1 MRIAVYCSSSEQID
15 SKYNEQ
21 AFELGVEIASRG
33 WDLVTGGGQFSSM
46 GAVSK
51 GARSKGGHTIGVIP
65 QRLVDIEYADHGSD
79 ELHIVDSMRTRK
91 AMMEDLSDA
100 FITLPG
106 GAGTLEEFFEIWV
119 GRYLAFHDKPV
130 IILDSFG
137 IYKPLKD
144 LVRHLGEEKFLRPG
158 QTDILHWTTS
168 IPEAMAVIESHKN
181 N

>member
-21 AFELGVEIASRG
+21 AFELGAEIASRG

-91 AMMEDLSDA
+91 GMMEDLSDA

-130 IILDSFG
+130 VILDSFG
-137 IYKPLKD
+137 IYKPLKE
-144 LVRHLGEEKFLRPG
+144 LVTHLSQEKFLRPG
-158 QTDILHWTTS
+158 QTEILHWTTS
-168 IPEAMAVIESHKN
+168 IPEAMAVIDSHKN

>member
-91 AMMEDLSDA
+91 GMMEDLSDA

-106 GAGTLEEFFEIWV
+106 GAGTLEELFEIWV

-130 IILDSFG
+130 VILDSFG
-137 IYKPLKD
+137 IYKPLKE
-144 LVRHLGEEKFLRPG
+144 LVKHLSEEKFLRPG
-158 QTDILHWTTS
+158 QTDILHWATS
-168 IPEAMAVIESHKN
+168 IPEAMAIIESHKN

>member
-1 MRIAVYCSSSEQID
+1 MRIAVYCSSSEKID
-15 SKYNEQ
+15 SKYTDF
-21 AFELGVEIASRG
+21 AFELGAQIAERG

-100 FITLPG
+100 FIALPG
-106 GAGTLEEFFEIWV
+106 GIGTLEELFEIWV
-119 GRYLAFHDKPV
+119 GRYLSFHHKPV
-130 IILDSFG
+130 VILDPFG
-137 IYKPLKD
+137 IYDPLHD
-144 LVRHLGEEKFLRPG
+144 LINHLATENFLRPG
-158 QTDILHWTTS
+158 QTELLHWATT
-168 IPEAMAVIESHKN
+168 IEQALALANEK
-181 N
+181 